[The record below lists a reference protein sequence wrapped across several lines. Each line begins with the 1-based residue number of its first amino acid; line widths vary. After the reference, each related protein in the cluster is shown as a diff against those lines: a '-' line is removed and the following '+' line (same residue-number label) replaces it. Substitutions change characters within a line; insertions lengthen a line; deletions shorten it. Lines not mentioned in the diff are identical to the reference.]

1 MDYDPADHILTGSR
15 VIGAWVAC
23 LAILAV
29 VFVAPPALHRA
40 TTVAAQARAVV
51 VAHAR
56 AAVKA
61 PQVCQRHVQ
70 PVPPGPGRTV
80 QPS

>member
-1 MDYDPADHILTGSR
+1 MDYDPADHILTGRR

-23 LAILAV
+23 LAILAA
-29 VFVAPPALHRA
+29 VFVAPPALHRT
-40 TTVAAQARAVV
+40 TTVVAQARAAV
-51 VAHAR
+51 VAHAK

-61 PQVCQRHVQ
+61 PQLCQRHAR
-70 PVPPGPGRTV
+70 PDPSRAV